1 MPSLKSTRLF
11 LPAATCVSSSS
22 IFLPARIPAERF
34 VPLLIFSR
42 IAAAIASYWVP
53 KSIKSDLCASL
64 LKITTPTFTFA
75 PFSFACACSSLSI
88 SNASFSSCT
97 LVDLSSTNTMSFSSF
112 SSADGRESV
121 TWDSKFSS
129 RLVAFLDFEI
139 CQCGISSTSTADKTA
154 TSVRPSSIAEVT
166 NAAADAFL
174 MPTVSYESPRMRSK
188 LSSSASSPTI
198 ALFFSFSSFSFSSA
212 FASDGDAI
220 AAEVKN
226 IEK

>member
-42 IAAAIASYWVP
+42 IAASIASYWVS

-198 ALFFSFSSFSFSSA
+198 ALFFSFSSFSSSSS